1 MSKNIIIIAGPT
13 ASGKTEL
20 GIALAKKINGEVVSA
35 DSMQIYKYMDIG
47 TAKPTKE
54 EMDGIQHHMID
65 IVFPDEEFSVALYRR
80 MAGECINDI
89 LNRGKIP
96 IVIGGTGLYINSL
109 TYNLDFT
116 ETSVDKEYREHLTA
130 LAREKGKE
138 YVHQMLKDIDPES
151 YNRLYPNDL
160 KRVIRA
166 LEVYKNTGK
175 TISQYQRESRQ
186 KPIEYNIA
194 YFALTMDRSRL
205 YERINI
211 RVDRMFEAGL
221 IDEVKMLR
229 RMGYTR
235 DLTSMQAIG
244 YKEVYDYLDGLYTL
258 DEVKD
263 IIKQGTR
270 RYAKRQLTWFRKDTR
285 VNWIDLDKLD
295 TKEEIIQNII
305 KYAEGKF
312 RGI

>member
-89 LNRGKIP
+89 LSRGKIP

-116 ETSVDKEYREHLTA
+116 ETSVDKEYREYLTS

-175 TISQYQRESRQ
+175 TISQYQRESRK

-194 YFALTMDRSRL
+194 YFALTMDRNRL
-205 YERINI
+205 YERINT

-312 RGI
+312 RKI